1 MMKVLQALLGNV
13 DAQLAVAYEYGYGP
27 PARRNLQRAIYWA
40 RRAMKSGAADAD
52 LLLVSLLVAA
62 DAPEE
67 ATREMIAL
75 YERAAASGD
84 VVAQF
89 NLGRC
94 HENGDGVPRDLK
106 KALYWY
112 TMAAA
117 QRNTEAEQ
125 AVARLC
131 REAPTN

>member
-1 MMKVLQALLGNV
+1 
-13 DAQLAVAYEYGYGP
+13 
-27 PARRNLQRAIYWA
+27 
-40 RRAMKSGAADAD
+40 MKSGAADAD
-52 LLLVSLLVAA
+52 LLLVGLLVAA

-67 ATREMIAL
+67 ATRELIAL
-75 YERAAASGD
+75 NERAAASGN

-89 NLGRC
+89 NLGRS

-117 QRNTEAEQ
+117 QRDTEAEQ